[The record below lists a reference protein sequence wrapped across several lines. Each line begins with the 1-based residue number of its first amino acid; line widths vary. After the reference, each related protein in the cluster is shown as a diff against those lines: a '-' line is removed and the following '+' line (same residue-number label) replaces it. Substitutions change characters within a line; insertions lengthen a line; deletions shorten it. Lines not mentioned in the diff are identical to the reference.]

1 MPGVLKSYRRSGVEG
16 LALAQS
22 QGGAL
27 RQHQGLHKCEVFFFR
42 HSTSF
47 ETFFS
52 ILLRRLGCSIFL
64 LGSPMAP
71 TMATIAA
78 WMLLGIRSVQAD
90 MYLNNPRGSNNK
102 LREQS
107 NNVQNA
113 NRLFD
118 SQNNAA
124 SGYQIGDDCKP
135 ACKDG
140 NNNYDVTK
148 EGATKGTMK
157 FYQGSELYIEWHHQ
171 HGCGVGH
178 PNLKCQIVL
187 QYMNEEENRN
197 LRDGTGQDTAGGD
210 DNDPTEEGTAEPARG
225 YHEPLDFYQACI
237 ARERNKGL
245 YTADRQMEENGGA
258 TSTRQNPNGNGR
270 RRGQQRHGLE
280 CPEERDYYPYWHP
293 TPWHDIAVLTDEPQA
308 RCEYYRAESQNVKA
322 KGSCSVAAH
331 NNPDSCVGNNGQW
344 TEQDPWQE
352 PPPECIGGIQSRD
365 NHNGNV
371 RNGQPHYYLWKIP
384 KHVKGRTVLRI
395 RYNISTGDFNY
406 GSLAHPKV
414 EGTELTG
421 GLADA
426 FFMDQ
431 RFNDPQPNTR
441 RRSIFK
447 GRPSVPIPLAQNPV
461 ADWLNLEDGSEKS
474 RLLQLQVNT
483 NQYGRTF
490 EDRTHSFMVLERPA
504 DVPDGKRIVNYNVRG
519 RRGNIVQVYPSVEYD
534 FIPSELSVEQGT
546 LLHFQWTG
554 SDANNNGNAGNGRQ
568 GTDRSNLVQLK
579 SRDETVPLPVEQHT
593 LLFNAF
599 ANPNDEEGRRL
610 VEKFAYL
617 DQDSIVTCD
626 PESNNDNDEANCKQ
640 LNGASAYFD
649 GGLVEMKTV
658 GTHHVASTRN
668 NDFTNRSHKA
678 TINVTG
684 FQLEAY
690 ENVILGVGVA
700 LAVILI
706 LYLLSALYALRHPEH
721 WLCSSRYRP
730 RILRWILKEERMKQ
744 LLEQR
749 RQIIAKNRKE
759 WAKKV
764 NGYASDEETAA
775 EKAAEMAMPEEK
787 MTWAQSLNRCFRRC
801 GLGEQRL
808 TTLLYC
814 VLNVLVFFIG
824 FISNLNGGF
833 RGSWAYPLAKGGGY
847 SMDLNFA
854 MLVLPTL
861 KSLQTA
867 TRGVGS
873 SREWI
878 PIDDPI
884 NFHIVIAG
892 FTFLAAAI
900 HIGAHCVHAYSIKVA
915 PLMQLDPLHL
925 WKLSAEEMTSGMT
938 LFHQLLNFSNRCA
951 VLTGLVLTVLM
962 AAILV
967 TALPCSRRKTNC
979 CSRRFGGFNL
989 FWRVHM
995 SWKFIY
1001 VLLLVHAPTRLWI
1014 WFFFPAILVF
1024 VDRLLL
1030 ANRQALNLSLK
1041 QVKLLPRDVIGLTF
1055 EIPQGFVYQAGQYIL
1070 LGWKGEWHPFTLT
1083 SAPEENCISVHIR
1096 AASNLD
1102 WCSALRKRLTEEAPA
1117 QAKGEPMSEKPPKAP
1132 KIFEYSNK
1140 VLPNSHIV
1148 YNVPADQ
1155 GLGEGRADKL
1165 NAAVPTEKVPALPG
1179 QVSPPSLPT
1188 GASEPEGKPPK
1199 LRQGDPATQSGV
1211 SFMSNP
1217 PAGLLP
1223 PEAVMLQVTGP
1234 FGAPAQKVWGFDT
1247 LMAVGAGI
1255 GVTPFASILRS
1266 VQLRAKQRETL
1277 LRGGRGSGQDQDVHQ
1292 DHHYRDGRQDHDDHQ
1307 DHRDDHDQDESDNR
1321 DDQDHHNQGPRPPPP
1336 GSAHRT
1342 SVGARASGGRKGN
1355 EQDGGKFDPDSE
1367 KDLFL
1372 LDLPW
1377 SGRVRL
1383 VLRPALGGRRRSSGR
1398 CCRHHAIFNWRDRAQ
1413 AGHRMEHMAAAFSTI
1428 DCSLTFIATPHRPG
1442 SRVACCAAMMLPSPQ
1457 HGQSGA
1463 DFTSRD
1469 PGPKHDGHEQDCRET
1484 VAEICEDSLARLVQ
1498 SVLTAYADRP
1508 CIGLPRAEG
1517 ETVEWHWATFAEI
1530 MKMVYQFV
1538 SSLRLRRHHFAV
1550 ISFDCSCVELVAAD
1564 LAAALL
1570 GMCSVVVAGPDQR
1583 RDILQLLGED
1593 MCVVIDKRP
1602 ESDAAIASDD
1612 DAWMGLDKDVLFT
1625 FFVTSGSTASP
1636 KLVRRTRATWLETVR
1651 DTAQFGSELCV
1662 TLSYASLAHSG
1673 PRTELWWNL
1682 VCGGQTA
1689 FAAAGLPLLCSW
1701 LALSPTEISAP
1712 PSVWSELRRRFA
1724 VDGVEGPSSL
1734 RQLFPGLVRRL
1745 ETVATGFAN
1754 SDPDLLGFLR
1764 RTFGDEILVMNN
1776 YGATEASVVVYLCV
1790 IIRVNTY
1797 IQVGSISV
1805 NGKISDEDTKL
1816 VEVPELGIYAPRGEI
1831 CVKAEGAFEG
1841 YYDAAQTA
1849 GALTD
1854 DGFYRTGDIGE
1865 MRHGMLKVVGRL
1877 TNWVKLANGK
1887 FESLEAV
1894 EDELSQTFDF
1904 EQVCAVE
1911 ISGALAAVVYSAC
1924 WDQNP
1929 SAAASTSVPC
1939 VHTKE
1944 KFTVENGLLTPSLK
1958 LRRPAI
1964 RAMYEQELLQ
1974 QINEKQLALSRWLH
1988 AVTGSTA
1995 DVDETQPLTELGVT
2009 SVHFARLAVDLGV
2022 PVHAVAA
2029 AGTLRDLKALSQT
2042 DKLGV
2047 SAALADVARF
2057 SSSCSAS
2064 ASPVSGTWRKVLVT
2078 GATGNLKEQSLVLL

>member
-1 MPGVLKSYRRSGVEG
+1 
-16 LALAQS
+16 
-22 QGGAL
+22 
-27 RQHQGLHKCEVFFFR
+27 
-42 HSTSF
+42 
-47 ETFFS
+47 
-52 ILLRRLGCSIFL
+52 
-64 LGSPMAP
+64 MAP

-1277 LRGGRGSGQDQDVHQ
+1277 LRGGRGSGEKETSRMV
-1292 DHHYRDGRQDHDDHQ
+1292 
-1307 DHRDDHDQDESDNR
+1307 ESLIPIPKKIYFYWICRGQEEFDWFY
-1321 DDQDHHNQGPRPPPP
+1321 DLLSAAAEGPAA
-1336 GSAHRT
+1336 GVVDIT
-1342 SVGARASGGRKGN
+1342 
-1355 EQDGGKFDPDSE
+1355 
-1367 KDLFL
+1367 LFL
-1372 LDLPW
+1372 TGEIEL
-1377 SGRVRL
+1377 
-1383 VLRPALGGRRRSSGR
+1383 
-1398 CCRHHAIFNWRDRAQ
+1398 
-1413 AGHRMEHMAAAFSTI
+1413 
-1428 DCSLTFIATPHRPG
+1428 
-1442 SRVACCAAMMLPSPQ
+1442 
-1457 HGQSGA
+1457 
-1463 DFTSRD
+1463 
-1469 PGPKHDGHEQDCRET
+1469 KQDCRET

-1745 ETVATGFAN
+1745 ETEDSGPWGVLRGPWLRQLDSGIFRKAGDIVRLFNLALRCMCVG
-1754 SDPDLLGFLR
+1754 PQGDLEQY